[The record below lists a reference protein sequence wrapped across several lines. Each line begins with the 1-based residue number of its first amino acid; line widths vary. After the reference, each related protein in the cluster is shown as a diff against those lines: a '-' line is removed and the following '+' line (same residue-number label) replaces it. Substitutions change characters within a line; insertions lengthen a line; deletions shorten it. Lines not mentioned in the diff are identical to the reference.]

1 MMVIDCH
8 EIYHGMV
15 SICCIDHDPR
25 VVETTSL
32 GSEGPQTRVHDALD
46 VDWGR
51 SSDKTKMTVL
61 NVNFV
66 YSRNSKTDNNAKHAT
81 ESCKR
86 SKSMNKIMQ
95 NIERKGLRKWKPN

>member
-32 GSEGPQTRVHDALD
+32 GSEGPQTRV
-46 VDWGR
+46 
-51 SSDKTKMTVL
+51 
-61 NVNFV
+61 
-66 YSRNSKTDNNAKHAT
+66 Y
-81 ESCKR
+81 C
-86 SKSMNKIMQ
+86 
-95 NIERKGLRKWKPN
+95 